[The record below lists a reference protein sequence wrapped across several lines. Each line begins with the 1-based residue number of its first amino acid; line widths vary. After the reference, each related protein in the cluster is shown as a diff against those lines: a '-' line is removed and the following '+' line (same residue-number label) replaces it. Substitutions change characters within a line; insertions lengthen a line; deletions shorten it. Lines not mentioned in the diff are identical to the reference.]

1 MSENNKDKTHQIPN
15 PQAAVKRPGL
25 NTRRHVR
32 ALAAGYKALYY
43 CSGIFIANH
52 TPERIEADVFAG
64 ISPLWEKLFPEMPAD
79 IDEKNKTVAVTFL
92 SDMPPRIAAWRSGL
106 GSTLLPIGASMDAVK
121 HLPRFPENTV
131 LPDTDDLP
139 WPRGDKDAMGVLPAA
154 QQEALDQLV
163 KNAFDEALY
172 GGKTWGVII
181 LKNGKIVGERYAKDL
196 GYDMHTPHRTNSAAK
211 SFAVSA
217 IGAAVEQ
224 GLLDI
229 RQKGVLSEW
238 RQHGDPRGEITLNDL
253 LHMCSGLYTERSGDP
268 QQEMYYGGAAAA
280 DKALRSSFEYLPG
293 KRWLY
298 AGSDT
303 ICAVRALR
311 EVLADDARYHPFPY
325 KEIFWKLGMTR
336 TTVETDWK
344 GDFLMSG
351 QAWST
356 ARDCARFGLLYLNDG
371 VWNGER
377 ILPEGWTGYVAT
389 PGPDQP
395 DVPDG
400 RGYGAQFWL
409 YGPKQGLP
417 EGVYAADGA
426 RGQWIMMIPSANIVI
441 VRRGHDG
448 FSTEAGHEQQG
459 AFQLARFAGDV
470 LDLLK

>member
-1 MSENNKDKTHQIPN
+1 MPEISKDKTNEQKSL
-15 PQAAVKRPGL
+15 QKRPGM

-43 CSGIFIANH
+43 ASGIFTAGH
-52 TPERIEADVFAG
+52 TTERIEADVFVG
-64 ISPLWEKLFPEMPAD
+64 TSPLWEKLFPEFPAE
-79 IDEKNKTVAVTFL
+79 IDEKNKTVAVTYL
-92 SDMPPRIAAWRSGL
+92 QDMSPRIAAWRPGM
-106 GSTLLPIGASMDAVK
+106 GSTLMPLGATMDAIQY
-121 HLPRFPENTV
+121 LPRFSEDLV

-139 WPRGDKDAMGVLPAA
+139 WPRGDKDAVAFLPAA

-163 KNAFDEALY
+163 KKAFDEKIY

-181 LKNGKIVGERYAKDL
+181 VKDRKIIGERYAEDM

-211 SFAVSA
+211 SFAVSV
-217 IGAAVEQ
+217 IGAAVQQ

-229 RQKGVLSEW
+229 HQKGILSEW
-238 RQHGDPRGEITLNDL
+238 RQYGDPRGEITLNDL

-280 DKALRSSFEYLPG
+280 DKAVRSSFEYLPG

-303 ICAVRALR
+303 ICAVRTLR
-311 EVLADDARYHPFPY
+311 EALGDDARYHQFPY
-325 KEIFWKLGMTR
+325 RELFWKLGMTR
-336 TTVETDWK
+336 TIVETDWK

-351 QAWST
+351 QCWST
-356 ARDCARFGLLYLNDG
+356 ARDFARFGLLYLNDG

-377 ILPEGWTGYVAT
+377 ILPEGWAKYVAT

-395 DVPDG
+395 VFPDG

-417 EGVYAADGA
+417 EGVFTADGA
-426 RGQWIMMIPSANIVI
+426 RGQWAMIIPSENMVI
-441 VRRGHDG
+441 VRRGHDH
-448 FSTEAGHEQQG
+448 FNPSDGHEQEG
-459 AFQLARFAGDV
+459 FQLTRFAADI
-470 LDLLK
+470 LAALK